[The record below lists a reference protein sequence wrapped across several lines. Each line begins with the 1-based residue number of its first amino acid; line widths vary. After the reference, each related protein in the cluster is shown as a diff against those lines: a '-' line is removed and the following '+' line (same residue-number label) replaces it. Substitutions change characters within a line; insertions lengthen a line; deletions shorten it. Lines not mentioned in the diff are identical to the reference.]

1 MNEMTSSLL
10 GNGDSDSSCLTSS
23 TTCTSLLFSEESL
36 VVSDD
41 SFLEEVKKNAIKRK
55 VIKPRLSVSV
65 MRSTARRSS
74 DGNSPV
80 AVPIPR
86 KSIALQSPLL
96 DSLQVKTHSPLTS
109 RPSVQPDSVVDSHTG
124 NDGSLRDV
132 DVVCSVYPFFFV
144 KSKTWLSF
152 LLVMCRFVGIDE
164 WD

>member
-41 SFLEEVKKNAIKRK
+41 SFLEEVTKNAIKRK
-55 VIKPRLSVSV
+55 VIKPRLSGIV
-65 MRSTARRSS
+65 MRRTARRSS
-74 DGNSPV
+74 DGNSNTKEVNCV
-80 AVPIPR
+80 AVS
-86 KSIALQSPLL
+86 SIGFSP
-96 DSLQVKTHSPLTS
+96 SENAFTAHLTS
-109 RPSVQPDSVVDSHTG
+109 ERATRFSCRFSHR

-144 KSKTWLSF
+144 KSNSWLSF

>member
-10 GNGDSDSSCLTSS
+10 GSGDSDSSCLTSS

-109 RPSVQPDSVVDSHTG
+109 RPSVQPDSVVDSHTETM
-124 NDGSLRDV
+124 DHYAMWTSCVRSIHSSLSNRKRG
-132 DVVCSVYPFFFV
+132 YRFF
-144 KSKTWLSF
+144 S
-152 LLVMCRFVGIDE
+152 
-164 WD
+164 

>member
-41 SFLEEVKKNAIKRK
+41 SFLEEVKNAIKRK

-109 RPSVQPDSVVDSHTG
+109 RPSVQPDSVVDSHTETM
-124 NDGSLRDV
+124 DHYAMWTSCVRSIHSSLSNRKRG
-132 DVVCSVYPFFFV
+132 YRFF
-144 KSKTWLSF
+144 S
-152 LLVMCRFVGIDE
+152 
-164 WD
+164 